1 MCLDIAIYN
10 ANVYTM
16 NPRCPWAQA
25 VGINGDRV
33 AIVGDT
39 ASIKR
44 ACSSST
50 DEIDANEQVMLP
62 GFIDAHTHFRSMGVS
77 LGNYLDLRS
86 ATSKQDLLQ
95 RLKLFVRNKEPTGW
109 VIGAGW
115 DESKWSSGDCTFM
128 TAEEIDVVVSELP
141 VALERI
147 DGHLYCVNGQA
158 LDMLNLDESVRG
170 LEIEEG
176 KPTGRLFEDATA
188 HVRKAIRP
196 DQEQSITAIKRATRH
211 AYQHGVTSIHQMVVE
226 EEEFRDDLKSYQ
238 NLWSDNQLGI
248 RARLYFTPNVLDEL
262 IAIGLSSGFGD
273 NKLRVGGLKLFAD
286 GSIGAKTAWVTEG
299 YRDNPENKGMALW
312 DREELETLMTKSH
325 NNGIQLAI
333 HAIGTQALEQ
343 VITCLEAVLPEAG
356 ETCLRHRIEHDEMLT
371 RDQIRRISKLEVIAS
386 MQPNFTGKWGL
397 PGEMYEQRFGSKRI
411 ETINPLRWIADSGI
425 TLAFGSDC
433 MPFGPLYGVHWAVNA
448 PFESQRLSVA
458 EALRAYTVGGAF
470 AGNAEQEVGSIEHG
484 KLADLILLDENPF
497 LEPASIKDMKV
508 QLTIFNG
515 QVVYRA
521 NKE

>member
-1 MCLDIAIYN
+1 MCLDVAIYN
-10 ANVYTM
+10 AKVYTM

-25 VGINGDRV
+25 VGIKGDRV
-33 AIVGDT
+33 AVVGDT
-39 ASIKR
+39 ATIKR

-50 DEIDANEQVMLP
+50 DEINAHEQVLLP

-77 LGNYLDLRS
+77 LHNYLDLRS

-95 RLKLFVRNKEPTGW
+95 RLKFFVKKKEPRGW

-115 DESKWSSGDCTFM
+115 DESKWSGDRTFI
-128 TAEEIDVVVSELP
+128 TKEEIDAAVSQLP
-141 VALERI
+141 VTLERI
-147 DGHLYCVNGQA
+147 DGHLYCVNGRA

-170 LEIEEG
+170 FEIEEG
-176 KPTGRLFEDATA
+176 RPTGRLFEDATA
-188 HVRKAIRP
+188 YVRKVIKP
-196 DQEQSITAIKRATRH
+196 NQEQVVSGIKRAVKF
-211 AYQHGVTSIHQMVVE
+211 AYRHGVTSIHQMVVE

-248 RARLYFTPNVLDEL
+248 RACLYFTPNVLDEL

-273 NKLRVGGLKLFAD
+273 NKLRIGGLKLFAD

-299 YRDNPENKGMALW
+299 YHDNPENKGMAIW

-343 VITCLEAVLPEAG
+343 VISCLETILPKAG

-371 RDQIRRISKLEVIAS
+371 RDQIRRVSKLKVIAS
-386 MQPNFTGKWGL
+386 MQPNFTGQWGC
-397 PGEMYEQRFGSKRI
+397 PGEMYEERFGQERMK
-411 ETINPLRWIADSGI
+411 TMNPLRWIVNSGI

-433 MPFGPLYGVHWAVNA
+433 MPFGPLYGIHWAVNA

-458 EALRAYTVGGAF
+458 EALRAYTMGGAF
-470 AGNAEQEVGSIEHG
+470 AGNAEHEVGSIEPG

-497 LEPASIKDMKV
+497 LEPAAIKDMKV

-515 QVVYRA
+515 QVVYRV
-521 NKE
+521 NKQ

>member
-1 MCLDIAIYN
+1 MRLDIAIYN
-10 ANVYTM
+10 AKVYTM

-50 DEIDANEQVMLP
+50 DEINAHEQVMLP

-77 LGNYLDLRS
+77 LDNYLDLRS
-86 ATSKQDLLQ
+86 VTSKQDLMQ
-95 RLKLFVRNKEPTGW
+95 RLKLFVQKKKPTGW

-128 TAEEIDVVVSELP
+128 TAEEIDAVVSELP
-141 VALERI
+141 VVLERI

-158 LDMLNLDESVRG
+158 LDILNLNESVRG
-170 LEIEEG
+170 FEMEQG
-176 KPTGRLFEDATA
+176 KPTGRLFEDAA
-188 HVRKAIRP
+188 AGVRKAIRA
-196 DQEQSITAIKRATRH
+196 DQAQSISAIKRATSH
-211 AYQHGVTSIHQMVVE
+211 AHRHGVTSIHQMVVE
-226 EEEFRDDLKSYQ
+226 QEEFRDDLKSYQ
-238 NLWSDNQLGI
+238 KLWSDNQLGI
-248 RARLYFTPNVLDEL
+248 RARLHFTPNVLDEF
-262 IAIGLSSGFGD
+262 IAVGLSSGFGD
-273 NKLRVGGLKLFAD
+273 SKLRVGGLKLFTD

-299 YRDNPENKGMALW
+299 YRDNPENKGMAMW
-312 DREELETLMTKSH
+312 DRQELRTLMKKSH
-325 NNGIQLAI
+325 DNGIQLAV
-333 HAIGTQALEQ
+333 HAIGTEALEQ
-343 VITCLEAVLPEAG
+343 VITCLEAILPKPH
-356 ETCLRHRIEHDEMLT
+356 ETRLRHRIEHNEMLT
-371 RDQIRRISKLEVIAS
+371 QDQIRRISKLKVITS

-397 PGEMYEQRFGSKRI
+397 PGEMYEQRFGRERI
-411 ETINPLRWIADSGI
+411 ETINPLRWIVDSGI

-458 EALRAYTVGGAF
+458 EALQAYTMGGAF
-470 AGNAEQEVGSIEHG
+470 AGNAEQEVGSIEPG

-497 LEPASIKDMKV
+497 LDPASIKDMKV